1 MSGYSLFALLAALPG
16 AALIFTLVPLLLRA
30 KWTERASCRLVATS
44 ELVILLGWAV
54 MPVMVSFCF
63 GEAIASWT
71 GASRMA
77 GGPCWFGMDASSWRV
92 LGDVLAFM
100 ALVPLTVSLWR
111 LGLSARRS
119 ELTGPLARVV
129 GVFQTPSGGKAFVLP
144 TSEVA
149 AYAGGVLRPRA
160 IVTKGLM
167 DPLSHEEKE
176 AVCEHELAHIRLGH
190 PRVLLLATA
199 IYRTY
204 RFLPPVQWAYEGLRR
219 AMEVSADEEAAKW
232 VGTSSLISA
241 LARVAIIQAGDFL
254 ARSVDSLPWMASEAR
269 FGDKDHIR
277 YRLRQ
282 LRSSASRPSRLANV
296 GLASVIAGSV
306 AILTLSSCTFFD
318 PSFGLS
324 SLLACT
330 ILALAVACRPAWE
343 ASWGKPTRQRASGY
357 QAG

>member
-1 MSGYSLFALLAALPG
+1 MSGHSLFALLAAAPS

-30 KWTERASCRLVATS
+30 EWIERASCRLVATS
-44 ELVILLGWAV
+44 ELMVLLGWAV
-54 MPVMVSFCF
+54 MPVMASFCF

-77 GGPCWFGMDASSWRV
+77 GGPCWLGMDASSWRV
-92 LGDVLAFM
+92 LGYVLAFL
-100 ALVPLTVSLWR
+100 ALVPLGVSLWR
-111 LGLSARRS
+111 LGLSARRA
-119 ELTGPLARVV
+119 ELTGTLRRIA
-129 GVFQTPSGGKAFVLP
+129 GVFQTSSGGKVFVLP
-144 TSEVA
+144 VSEVA

-167 DPLSHEEKE
+167 EPLEHEEKE

-199 IYRTY
+199 IHRTY
-204 RFLPPVQWAYEGLRR
+204 RFLPPVRWAYEGLRR
-219 AMEVSADEEAAKW
+219 SMEVSADEEAAKW
-232 VGTSSLISA
+232 VGTASLISA
-241 LARVAIIQAGDFL
+241 LARVAIIQAGAFVVRG
-254 ARSVDSLPWMASEAR
+254 ADSLPWMAFEAR
-269 FGDKDHIR
+269 FGDKDHLR

-282 LRSSASRPSRLANV
+282 LRSSASRPSRLANL
-296 GLASVIAGSV
+296 GLASVIAASV
-306 AILTLSSCTFFD
+306 GILTLSSCTFFD

-343 ASWGKPTRQRASGY
+343 ARWVKPTRQRASG
-357 QAG
+357 